1 MVIDLVEAA
10 VTSVVV
16 AAHNE
21 AAVLDRSLPMLIGP
35 GVQVIV
41 AANGCTDN
49 TVEVARR
56 HPVEVLDLA
65 TPSKVVALNA
75 GDRVARGFPRMYVDA
90 DVVLSPGA
98 ISHLTRA
105 LNRPGALA
113 AVPLRRLEL
122 SGRPLLVRAYFAIHS
137 RLPVFYNGLFGRG
150 VVALSEAGRARFGEF
165 PTVVADDLFLDSLF
179 GPNERTIVPEASVL
193 VETPRKTRD
202 LVRRLVRVRSGNS
215 ALRQAAAAAGAP
227 AAVRASDK
235 WSWLRDVV
243 LPAPWL
249 APAAVCYVGI
259 TVTAGVLAKRARRRG
274 TTTWQRDESSRVT
287 TS

>member
-1 MVIDLVEAA
+1 M
-10 VTSVVV
+10 TSVIV

-21 AAVLDRSLPMLIGP
+21 AAVLDRSLPNLVGP

-49 TVEVARR
+49 TVEVASR
-56 HPVEVLDLA
+56 HPVEVLDIP
-65 TPSKVVALNA
+65 TPSKVAALNA
-75 GDRVARGFPRMYVDA
+75 GEKVATSFPRMYVDA

-98 ISHLTRA
+98 IAHLTRA
-105 LNRPGALA
+105 LGRPGALA

-150 VVALSEAGRARFGEF
+150 VIALSEAGRARFTQF
-165 PTVVADDLFLDSLF
+165 PAVVADDLFLDSLF
-179 GPNERTIVPEASVL
+179 GPHERTVVPEASVL
-193 VETPRKTRD
+193 VETPRKTKD

-215 ALRQAAAAAGAP
+215 ALRDAAAAAGAP
-227 AAVRASDK
+227 QAVRASDK

-259 TVTAGVLAKRARRRG
+259 TVMAGFLAKRARKRG
-274 TTTWQRDESSRVT
+274 NTTWQRDESSRVPT
-287 TS
+287 A

>member
-1 MVIDLVEAA
+1 M
-10 VTSVVV
+10 TSVIV

-21 AAVLDRSLPMLIGP
+21 AAVLDRSLPNLVGP
-35 GVQVIV
+35 GIQVIV

-56 HPVEVLDLA
+56 HPVEVVDIP
-65 TPSKVVALNA
+65 TPSKVAALNA
-75 GDRVARGFPRMYVDA
+75 GEAVATSFPRMYVDA

-98 ISHLTRA
+98 IGHLTRA
-105 LNRPGALA
+105 LSRPGALA

-150 VVALSEAGRARFGEF
+150 VIALSEAGRARFTQF
-165 PTVVADDLFLDSLF
+165 PAVVADDLFLDSLF
-179 GPNERTIVPEASVL
+179 GRHERTVVPEASVL

-215 ALRQAAAAAGAP
+215 ALREAAAAAGAP

-259 TVTAGVLAKRARRRG
+259 TVTAGLLAKRARKRG
-274 TTTWQRDESSRVT
+274 NTVWQRDESSRVAAK
-287 TS
+287 